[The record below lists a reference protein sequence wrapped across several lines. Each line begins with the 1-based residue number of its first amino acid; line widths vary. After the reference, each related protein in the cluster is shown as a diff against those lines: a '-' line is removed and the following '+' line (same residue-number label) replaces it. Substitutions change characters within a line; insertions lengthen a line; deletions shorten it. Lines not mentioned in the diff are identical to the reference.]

1 MSATADRYREP
12 HPPDSA
18 PQRLLLL
25 CPSNRLVRE
34 AVAAGFA
41 VRVLADAT
49 LPPKPGKP
57 PKPAE
62 PPRSPKSANTPNTP
76 DSPDDDV
83 PPGIPVELVDLTDET
98 TLAEAI
104 DASVRVHGTQR
115 LLAFAGTAALPA
127 VAKTAARLG
136 LTPNPVDAARLLG
149 EPAAMRALLNGSRH
163 SYVPAAQART
173 AQELPAA
180 VEEIGAPVTVRTLPP
195 SAQTAACRSGSAGER
210 SYLVEQYLEGPE
222 YGVVTLTVDGMHRV
236 VGVVALHGAWHPSS
250 HLFPA
255 PLGERDEAEARAIAT
270 ELLDLAGYE
279 FGYAYTV
286 VVLTAD
292 GPRVVRSR
300 ADYPDEPL
308 ASLIELATGF
318 RAEAE
323 LVQAL
328 AGKPV
333 NVPTA
338 DRYAAVASYR
348 LPVGRLLSV
357 SGLESVSELPGVHR
371 VHFPYA
377 SGDDIAGH
385 GGADGYV
392 LLSAESTQEA
402 AETVTAAARLLRA
415 EVSRRPDH
423 I

>member
-1 MSATADRYREP
+1 MSATADRHREP
-12 HPPDSA
+12 DPPESA

-25 CPSNRLVRE
+25 CPSPRLVRA

-41 VRVLADAT
+41 VRVLTDA
-49 LPPKPGKP
+49 LPPRDACLP
-57 PKPAE
+57 PE
-62 PPRSPKSANTPNTP
+62 
-76 DSPDDDV
+76 V
-83 PPGIPVELVDLTDET
+83 PVDQVDFADEDA
-98 TLAEAI
+98 LAGSIE
-104 DASVRVHGTQR
+104 ASVRVHGSQR
-115 LLAFAGTAALPA
+115 LLACAGTAELPA
-127 VAKTAARLG
+127 VAGTAARLG
-136 LTPNPVDAARLLG
+136 LTPNPADAARLLG

-163 SYVPAAQART
+163 SYVPAARART
-173 AQELPAA
+173 AEELPAA
-180 VEEIGAPVTVRTLPP
+180 VEEIGAQVTVRTLPV
-195 SAQTAACRSGSAGER
+195 CSGIAGARDATAGER

-255 PLGERDEAEARAIAT
+255 PLGERDEAEARAIVT

-300 ADYPDEPL
+300 ATWPDEPL

-318 RAEAE
+318 DADEE
-323 LVQAL
+323 LVQVL

-348 LPVGRLLSV
+348 LPTGRLLSV
-357 SGLESVSELPGVHR
+357 SGLEAVSELPGVHR

-377 SGDDIAGH
+377 SGDDIPGH
-385 GGADGYV
+385 GAGAEGHV
-392 LLSAESTQEA
+392 MLSAESTQQA
-402 AETVTAAARLLRA
+402 AETVTAVGRLLRA

-423 I
+423 L

>member
-1 MSATADRYREP
+1 MSATADRYQEP

-18 PQRLLLL
+18 PQRLLLV
-25 CPSNRLVRE
+25 CPSTRLVRE

-41 VRVLADAT
+41 VRVLADAS
-49 LPPKPGKP
+49 L
-57 PKPAE
+57 
-62 PPRSPKSANTPNTP
+62 SPDSPDFP
-76 DSPDDDV
+76 DSPDDGV
-83 PPGIPVELVDLTDET
+83 PASIPVDLVDLTDEGAV
-98 TLAEAI
+98 AEAI
-104 DASVRVHGTQR
+104 DVSVRVHGTQR

-127 VAKTAARLG
+127 VARTAARLG
-136 LTPNPVDAARLLG
+136 VTPNPADAARLLG
-149 EPAAMRALLNGSRH
+149 EPVAMRALLNGSRH

-195 SAQTAACRSGSAGER
+195 SARTAACPSGAPGDR
-210 SYLVEQYLEGPE
+210 AYLVERYLEGPE
-222 YGVVTLTVDGMHRV
+222 YGVVTLTADGMHRV

-318 RAEAE
+318 GAEAE

-333 NVPTA
+333 DVPTA

-357 SGLESVSELPGVHR
+357 SGLEAVSELPGVHR

-377 SGDDIAGH
+377 SGDDIPGQG

-392 LLSAESTQEA
+392 LLSAESTQAA
-402 AETVTAAARLLRA
+402 AETVTAAGRLLRA

-423 I
+423 L

>member
-1 MSATADRYREP
+1 MSATADRRREP
-12 HPPDSA
+12 DPPDRS
-18 PQRLLLL
+18 PQRLLLVR
-25 CPSNRLVRE
+25 PAPRLVHA

-41 VRVLADAT
+41 VRVLTDTPPPEGA
-49 LPPKPGKP
+49 LPPGV
-57 PKPAE
+57 AV
-62 PPRSPKSANTPNTP
+62 RH
-76 DSPDDDV
+76 
-83 PPGIPVELVDLTDET
+83 VDLADGAAVAAAVE
-98 TLAEAI
+98 EA
-104 DASVRVHGTQR
+104 VRLHGTER
-115 LLAFAGTAALPA
+115 LLACAGTAELPA
-127 VAKTAARLG
+127 VAGTAARLG
-136 LTPNPVDAARLLG
+136 VTPNPADAARLLG

-163 SYVPAAQART
+163 SYVPAARART
-173 AQELPAA
+173 AEELPAA
-180 VEEIGAPVTVRTLPP
+180 VEEIGAQVTVRTLP
-195 SAQTAACRSGSAGER
+195 ACSRIAGPAGGEGER

-255 PLGERDEAEARAIAT
+255 PLGERDEAAARAVVT

-300 ADYPDEPL
+300 ATWPDEPV

-318 RAEAE
+318 DADEE

-333 NVPTA
+333 TLPAA

-348 LPVGRLLSV
+348 LPAGRLLSV
-357 SGLESVSELPGVHR
+357 SGLEAVSELPGVHR
-371 VHFPYA
+371 VHFPYS
-377 SGDDIAGH
+377 SGDDIPGH
-385 GGADGYV
+385 GPGADGQV
-392 LLSAESTQEA
+392 MLSAESTQEA
-402 AETVTAAARLLRA
+402 AETVTAVGRLLRA
-415 EVSRRPDH
+415 EVSRHPGHR
-423 I
+423 

>member
-1 MSATADRYREP
+1 MD
-12 HPPDSA
+12 
-18 PQRLLLL
+18 
-25 CPSNRLVRE
+25 
-34 AVAAGFA
+34 
-41 VRVLADAT
+41 
-49 LPPKPGKP
+49 
-57 PKPAE
+57 
-62 PPRSPKSANTPNTP
+62 
-76 DSPDDDV
+76 
-83 PPGIPVELVDLTDET
+83 LVDLADEAA
-98 TLAEAI
+98 LSEAI
-104 DASVRVHGTQR
+104 EVSVRAHGTQR

-127 VAKTAARLG
+127 VATTAARLG
-136 LTPNPVDAARLLG
+136 VTPNPVDAARLLG

-163 SYVPAAQART
+163 SYVPAARART

-195 SAQTAACRSGSAGER
+195 SAEISALCDEPPGER

-318 RAEAE
+318 GAEAE

-328 AGKPV
+328 SGKPV

-338 DRYAAVASYR
+338 DGYAAVASYR

-357 SGLESVSELPGVHR
+357 SGLEAVSELPGVHR

-377 SGDDIAGH
+377 SGDDIPGH
-385 GGADGYV
+385 GGGAEGYV

-402 AETVTAAARLLRA
+402 AETVASAGRLLRA

>member
-1 MSATADRYREP
+1 MSATADRYPEP

-25 CPSNRLVRE
+25 CPSTRLVRE

-41 VRVLADAT
+41 VRVLADAS
-49 LPPKPGKP
+49 LPPN
-57 PKPAE
+57 
-62 PPRSPKSANTPNTP
+62 SPHSPHSPHCSNP
-76 DSPDDDV
+76 PDDDV
-83 PPGIPVELVDLTDET
+83 PPGIPADLVDLVDLTDET
-98 TLAEAI
+98 ALVQAI
-104 DASVRVHGTQR
+104 EASVRVYGTQR

-127 VAKTAARLG
+127 VARTAARLG
-136 LTPNPVDAARLLG
+136 VTPNPVDAARLLG

-195 SAQTAACRSGSAGER
+195 AADAAAFRSESAGER

-222 YGVVTLTVDGMHRV
+222 YGVVTLTVDGMHLV

-255 PLGERDEAEARAIAT
+255 PLGERDGAEARAIVT

-357 SGLESVSELPGVHR
+357 SGLEPVSELPGVHR

-377 SGDDIAGH
+377 SGDDIPGH
-385 GGADGYV
+385 GGGAEGYV

-423 I
+423 L